1 MTLLAT
7 WLVILAAGASSD
19 DGLPAPLTDVPG
31 DARAGEAV
39 FVAREA
45 GHCITCH
52 QVAGL
57 EAAFQGNVGPELTG
71 IGSRRSAAY
80 LRDRI
85 MDPTRLNPDATMP
98 GYYRSRDLRQ
108 VPPSARGTT
117 LLTAQQIEDVVAY
130 LMSLEDAP

>member
-1 MTLLAT
+1 MNVLAT
-7 WLVILAAGASSD
+7 WLVLFSSGMAVGSD
-19 DGLPAPLTDVPG
+19 MPDPLTDKPG

-39 FVAREA
+39 FVNRDA

-52 QVAGL
+52 RVAGL
-57 EAAFQGNVGPELTG
+57 KAAFQGNVGPELTG
-71 IGSRRSAAY
+71 IASRRTAAY
-80 LRDRI
+80 VRDRI

-98 GYYRSRDLRQ
+98 SYYRSRDLRQ

-130 LMSLEDAP
+130 LMSLETAP